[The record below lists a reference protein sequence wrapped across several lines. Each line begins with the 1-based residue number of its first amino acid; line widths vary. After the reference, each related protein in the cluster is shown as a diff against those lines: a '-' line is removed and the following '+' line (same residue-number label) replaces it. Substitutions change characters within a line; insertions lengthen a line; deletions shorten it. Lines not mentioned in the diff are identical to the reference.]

1 MAQEK
6 TLILDKKNKF
16 LKQISSKP
24 GVYLFLTKKKE
35 VLYVGRAT
43 FLNKRVSSYFQR
55 QIDPRLEK
63 MVNQAYFLKFISL
76 DNLLEAIIL
85 EANLIK
91 KYWPKYN
98 IREKDNRS
106 FIYIIIPK
114 KDFSAPFLAR
124 AKELEKISPENAEIF
139 GPYKSLSLVK
149 TALRIIRKIFPYSTC
164 QINSGR
170 PCFDYQIGLC
180 PGACLGIISKE
191 EYQKN
196 IQNIVF
202 LLKGEKKELIRKL
215 KKENPDKIFAL
226 QHIEDVALIE
236 KKEEIMIKH
245 PFAKIEGYDIS
256 HFSGQETV
264 GAMVSFSNGEPDKKF
279 YRLFKIKN
287 AKNKDDLDCLR
298 ETLRRR
304 FGHPEWPFPNL
315 VLVDGGLP
323 QIRTIENLFR
333 ELKVQIPLVGIS
345 KYQNDKLVFPKGMK
359 KSLKE
364 LITTNK
370 NLILKAREESHRF
383 ANSYRKR
390 LFEKRLTS

>member
-6 TLILDKKNKF
+6 ILALDKEHKF
-16 LKQISSKP
+16 LKKLPSKP

-43 FLNKRVSSYFQR
+43 FLNKRVSSYFQKR
-55 QIDPRLEK
+55 LEPRLEE
-63 MVNQAYFLKFISL
+63 MVNKSFYLQFIPT

-98 IREKDNRS
+98 IRDKDNRS
-106 FIYIIIPK
+106 FVYIVIPQ

-124 AKELEKISPENAEIF
+124 AKELEKISPDKAEIF

-196 IQNIVF
+196 IQNIIL
-202 LLKGEKKELIRKL
+202 LLKGEKKELIKKL

-226 QHIEDVALIE
+226 QHIEDVALIDQEE
-236 KKEEIMIKH
+236 KGFKH
-245 PFAKIEGYDIS
+245 PFGRIEGYDIS
-256 HFSGQETV
+256 HFSGKETV
-264 GAMVSFSNGEPDKKF
+264 GAMVSFLNGEPDKKF

-287 AKNKDDLDCLR
+287 AKNQDDLDCLR
-298 ETLRRR
+298 EVLKRR
-304 FGHPEWPFPNL
+304 FWHSEWPFPNL
-315 VLVDGGLP
+315 VLIDGGLP
-323 QIRTIENLFR
+323 QVRTVKNLFK
-333 ELKVQIPLVGIS
+333 ELKIQIPLVGIS
-345 KYQNDKLVFPKGMK
+345 KYQNDKLIFPQGMK

-364 LITTNK
+364 LIATNK
-370 NLILKAREESHRF
+370 SLLLKVRNEAHRF
-383 ANSYRKR
+383 ANSYRKK
-390 LFEKRLTS
+390 LFKKRIAS

>member
-6 TLILDKKNKF
+6 ILVLDKEHKF
-16 LKQISSKP
+16 LKKLPSKP

-43 FLNKRVSSYFQR
+43 FLNKRVSSYFQKR
-55 QIDPRLEK
+55 LEPRLEE
-63 MVNQAYFLKFISL
+63 MVNKSFYLQFIPT

-98 IREKDNRS
+98 IRDKDNRS
-106 FIYIIIPK
+106 FVYIVIPQ

-124 AKELEKISPENAEIF
+124 AKELEKISPDKAEIF

-196 IQNIVF
+196 IQNIIL
-202 LLKGEKKELIRKL
+202 LLKGEKKELIKKL

-226 QHIEDVALIE
+226 QHIEDVALIDQEE
-236 KKEEIMIKH
+236 KGFQH
-245 PFAKIEGYDIS
+245 PFGRIEGYDIS
-256 HFSGQETV
+256 HFSGKETV
-264 GAMVSFSNGEPDKKF
+264 GAMVSFLNGEPDKKF

-287 AKNKDDLDCLR
+287 AKNQDDLDCLR
-298 ETLRRR
+298 EVLKRR
-304 FGHPEWPFPNL
+304 FRHSEWPFPNL
-315 VLVDGGLP
+315 VLIDGGLP
-323 QIRTIENLFR
+323 QVRTVKNLFK
-333 ELKVQIPLVGIS
+333 ELKIQIPLVGIS
-345 KYQNDKLVFPKGMK
+345 KYQNDKLIFPQGMK

-364 LITTNK
+364 LIATNK
-370 NLILKAREESHRF
+370 SLLLKVRNEAHRF
-383 ANSYRKR
+383 ANSYRKK
-390 LFEKRLTS
+390 LFKKRITS

>member
-6 TLILDKKNKF
+6 ILALDKEHKF
-16 LKQISSKP
+16 LKKLPSKP

-43 FLNKRVSSYFQR
+43 FLNKRVSSYFQKR
-55 QIDPRLEK
+55 LEPRLEE
-63 MVNQAYFLKFISL
+63 MVNKSFYLQFIPT
-76 DNLLEAIIL
+76 DNLLEAIIW

-98 IREKDNRS
+98 IRDKDNRS
-106 FIYIIIPK
+106 FVYIVIPQ

-124 AKELEKISPENAEIF
+124 AKELEKISPDKAEIF

-196 IQNIVF
+196 IQNIIL
-202 LLKGEKKELIRKL
+202 LLKGEKKELIKKL

-226 QHIEDVALIE
+226 QHIEDVALIDQEE
-236 KKEEIMIKH
+236 KGFQH
-245 PFAKIEGYDIS
+245 PFGRIEGYDIS
-256 HFSGQETV
+256 HFSGKETV
-264 GAMVSFSNGEPDKKF
+264 GAMVSFLNGEPDKKF

-287 AKNKDDLDCLR
+287 AKNQDDLDCLR
-298 ETLRRR
+298 EVLERR
-304 FGHPEWPFPNL
+304 FRHPEWPFPNL
-315 VLVDGGLP
+315 VLIDGGLP
-323 QIRTIENLFR
+323 QVRTVKNLFK
-333 ELKVQIPLVGIS
+333 ELKIQIPLAGIS
-345 KYQNDKLVFPKGMK
+345 KYQNDKLVFPQGMK

-364 LITTNK
+364 LIATNK
-370 NLILKAREESHRF
+370 SLLLKVRNEAHRF
-383 ANSYRKR
+383 ANSYRKK
-390 LFEKRLTS
+390 LFKKRIAS

>member
-1 MAQEK
+1 MSQEK
-6 TLILDKKNKF
+6 VVILDKKNKF
-16 LKQISSKP
+16 LKQIPSRP

-43 FLNKRVSSYFQR
+43 FLNKRVLSYFQNR
-55 QIDPRLEK
+55 MEPRLEE
-63 MVNQAYFLKFISL
+63 MVNQAYFLKFIPL
-76 DNLLEAIIL
+76 NNLLEAIIL

-114 KDFSAPFLAR
+114 KDFSAPFLVR
-124 AKELEKISPENAEIF
+124 AKELEKISPEDTEIF

-149 TALRIIRKIFPYSTC
+149 TALRIIRRIFPYSTC
-164 QINSGR
+164 QTNSGR

-196 IQNIVF
+196 IQNIIL
-202 LLKGEKKELIRKL
+202 LLKGEKKELIKKL

-226 QHIEDVALIE
+226 QHLEDVALIE
-236 KKEEIMIKH
+236 GEEKIAGH
-245 PFAKIEGYDIS
+245 PFIKTEGYDIS

-264 GAMVSFSNGEPDKKF
+264 GAMVSFLNGKPDKKF
-279 YRLFKIKN
+279 YRLFKIRK
-287 AKNKDDLDCLR
+287 AKGRDDLDCLR
-298 ETLRRR
+298 EVLSRR
-304 FGHPEWPFPNL
+304 FKHSEWPFPNL
-315 VLVDGGLP
+315 VLIDGGLP
-323 QIRTIENLFR
+323 QVRTVENLFR
-333 ELKVQIPLVGIS
+333 ELKIQIPLVGIS
-345 KYQNDKLVFPKGMK
+345 KYQNDKLVFPRGMK

-364 LITTNK
+364 LIATNK
-370 NLILKAREESHRF
+370 SLLLKVREEAHRF
-383 ANSYRKR
+383 ANSYRER
-390 LFEKRLTS
+390 LFEKKLTA

>member
-6 TLILDKKNKF
+6 ILALDKEHKF
-16 LKQISSKP
+16 LKKLPSKP

-43 FLNKRVSSYFQR
+43 FLNKRVSSYFQKR
-55 QIDPRLEK
+55 LEPRLEE
-63 MVNQAYFLKFISL
+63 MVNKSFYLQFIPT

-98 IREKDNRS
+98 IRDKDNRS
-106 FIYIIIPK
+106 FVYIVIPQ

-124 AKELEKISPENAEIF
+124 AKELEKISPDKAEIF

-196 IQNIVF
+196 IQNIIL
-202 LLKGEKKELIRKL
+202 LLKGEKKELIKKL

-226 QHIEDVALIE
+226 QHIEDVALIDQEE
-236 KKEEIMIKH
+236 KGFKH
-245 PFAKIEGYDIS
+245 PFGRIEGYDIS
-256 HFSGQETV
+256 HFSGKETV
-264 GAMVSFSNGEPDKKF
+264 GAMVSFLNGEPDKKF

-287 AKNKDDLDCLR
+287 AKNQDDLDCLR
-298 ETLRRR
+298 EVLERR
-304 FGHPEWPFPNL
+304 FRHPEWPFPNL
-315 VLVDGGLP
+315 VLIDGGLP
-323 QIRTIENLFR
+323 QVRTVKNLFK
-333 ELKVQIPLVGIS
+333 ELKIQIPLAGIS
-345 KYQNDKLVFPKGMK
+345 KYQNDKLVFPQGMK

-364 LITTNK
+364 LIATNK
-370 NLILKAREESHRF
+370 SLLLKVRNEAHRF
-383 ANSYRKR
+383 ANSYRKK
-390 LFEKRLTS
+390 LFKKRIAS